1 MLANKCNQLEH
12 LLSSKRNRQ
21 QSKDTCYVSV
31 ACAIVYRLEMRFEI
45 IQYNHNKRV
54 NNYVLKYMQIFIGK
68 LLEQYIQTHTHTNHT
83 PKKQNPEQFL
93 MHVCMFVADV
103 RHTISSITRN

>member
-68 LLEQYIQTHTHTNHT
+68 LLEQYIQTHTHTNHIYEPHT
-83 PKKQNPEQFL
+83 QKNKIQSNFSC
-93 MHVCMFVADV
+93 MCVCL
-103 RHTISSITRN
+103 